1 MNYTQLIADVFQVC
15 IIPLLGVLTAF
26 FVKWVNAKSAEIKTN
41 INDATLKKYMDMLT
55 QTITDCVIATN
66 QTYVESLKAQGKFD
80 AQAQKKAFELTSN
93 AVMEILSADAQE
105 YLSSAVGD
113 LNAYITKKIEA
124 EVNAN
129 KPAK

>member
-1 MNYTQLIADVFQVC
+1 MNYAQLITDIFQVC

-41 INDATLKKYMDMLT
+41 IDDATLKKYMDMLT

-80 AQAQKKAFELTSN
+80 AEAQKKAFELTSN
-93 AVMEILSADAQE
+93 AVMKILSADAQE